1 MEGLVGD
8 ALVDLDLRL
17 LDHQEDQPLELVVH
31 LLGGAFD
38 LRHHHLVVDSVLLVG
53 HQTVVELLVG
63 RVFLLALV
71 LRGVGLARH
80 DGRGFEEHLLRR
92 VQGAQLSF
100 VVSGQP
106 GVPMSSSCL
115 RWPMSEFLMI
125 LLMVR

>member
-92 VQGAQLSF
+92 V
-100 VVSGQP
+100 
-106 GVPMSSSCL
+106 
-115 RWPMSEFLMI
+115 
-125 LLMVR
+125 